1 MINFCLDI
9 LEFYE
14 NIFVCFIM
22 GKLSRLVIKC
32 IVVFVIEIL
41 VKWILMVIEIDIC

>member
-22 GKLSRLVIKC
+22 GKVVWLLSVLL
-32 IVVFVIEIL
+32 FLVIEIL